1 MKTTGVSCE
10 TKFGL
15 LGFLGHPTSH
25 ACTLEF
31 PSEISIE
38 LNNPND
44 YFLGTLM
51 HLLVMGSW
59 SICFVYIQ
67 TTLDY
72 VVSKVHEKRHNS
84 KIFNS
89 THCQNMSI
97 LIFLQN
103 TSGDFQQLL
112 KSSCSCLRM
121 RGVTCAGC

>member
-89 THCQNMSI
+89 TRCQNMSI
-97 LIFLQN
+97 SYYCRTQAVSSSSYLNVLVLV
-103 TSGDFQQLL
+103 SG
-112 KSSCSCLRM
+112 C
-121 RGVTCAGC
+121 GE